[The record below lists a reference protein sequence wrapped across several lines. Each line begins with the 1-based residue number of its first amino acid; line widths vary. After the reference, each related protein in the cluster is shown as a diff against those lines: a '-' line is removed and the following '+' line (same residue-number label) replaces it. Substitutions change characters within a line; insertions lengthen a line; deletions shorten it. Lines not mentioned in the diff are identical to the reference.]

1 MIKKINVDSTGEALL
16 ELLDARGVEYFFGGG
31 GGTDSPPIFEAFAK
45 RLAHGRS
52 GLRPIT
58 VTHEITT
65 VAMAHGYSMVSGR
78 PAFAMVHTSV
88 GTANAISG
96 IINAS
101 RARVPVFLAAG
112 RNPITEK
119 GHHTS
124 RLHGVHWAQECFD
137 QAGMLRE
144 FVKWDY
150 QLHFPEQLETAV
162 DRGFAVAQDSPA
174 GPVYMT
180 LPLEILGQPL
190 DSFEFSSV
198 PRLKAS
204 ASRYPDPLAI
214 REAAQLLAGA
224 ENPIVITTALGRDP
238 DAVQELVKLAE
249 RLALPVIDF
258 WHTYMNFPQDHPLH
272 IGYDSALY
280 VKEADVIVVIEADVP
295 WIPRITE
302 PDAGA
307 SIIQIDEDPLYRNYP
322 YRGFPTDIG
331 LAGAPRLTLAALDQA
346 LNEIPLDDAAI
357 EIRRRKWHGENARKK
372 RIWSE
377 HLEAIRNDTPI
388 DPKWIS
394 KCVGDKLGKD
404 DILVTE
410 YVLDPSVA
418 CFTRP
423 ATYFN
428 HSHAGGLGW
437 GPGAALGAKLAAP
450 DRTVV
455 CCIGDGCHV
464 FGVPVSTHHMAQA
477 NDLPV
482 LFVIYNNAAWG
493 KSRMA
498 AFHFAPDGYAA
509 KAGKVPLCEL
519 EPSPDYAAICAAC
532 GGYGRTVTDPA
543 ALPEALAQA
552 LDVVRNE
559 KRQALLN
566 VISKK

>member
-1 MIKKINVDSTGEALL
+1 MKKINVDSTGEALL
-16 ELLDARGVEYFFGGG
+16 ELLDARGVVYFFGGG
-31 GGTDSPPIFEAFAK
+31 GGTDSPPVFEAFAK
-45 RLAHGRS
+45 RVAQGRS

-78 PAFAMVHTSV
+78 PSFAMVHTNV

-96 IINAS
+96 IINAA
-101 RARVPVFLAAG
+101 RARVPVFLVAG

-137 QAGMLRE
+137 QGSMLRE

-162 DRGFAVAQDSPA
+162 DRGFAVAQDSPP

-180 LPLEILGQPL
+180 LPLEVLGQHL
-190 DSFEFSSV
+190 DDFEYSAE
-198 PRLKAS
+198 PRLRAS
-204 ASRYPDPLAI
+204 APRRPDSEAI
-214 REAAQLLAGA
+214 QAAAQLLAA
-224 ENPIVITTALGRDP
+224 AKNPIIIATALGRDP
-238 DAVQELVKLAE
+238 DAVAPLVRVAE
-249 RLALPVIDF
+249 RLALPVVDF
-258 WHTYMNFPQDHPLH
+258 WHTHMNFPQDHPLH

-280 VKEADVIVVIEADVP
+280 VKDADVIVVIEADVP
-295 WIPRITE
+295 WIPRTAE
-302 PDAGA
+302 PGAGA
-307 SIIQIDEDPLYRNYP
+307 RIIQIDEDPLYRDYP

-331 LAGAPRLTLAALDQA
+331 LAGSPRLTLEALDEVLA
-346 LNEIPLDDAAI
+346 GMPLDGAAI
-357 EIRRRKWHGENARKK
+357 EERRGRWHRENERKK
-372 RIWSE
+372 KIWGE
-377 HLEAIRNDTPI
+377 HMEAVRNDTPI

-394 KCVGDKLGKD
+394 QCVGDQLSED
-404 DILVTE
+404 DIVITE
-410 YVLDPSVA
+410 YVMDPSVA

-423 ATYFN
+423 GTYFN

-455 CCIGDGCHV
+455 CCIGDGCHM
-464 FGVPVSTHHMAQA
+464 FGVPASTHHMAQA

-498 AFHFAPDGYAA
+498 AFNYAPDGYAA
-509 KAGKVPLCEL
+509 RAGKVPLCEL
-519 EPSPDYAAICAAC
+519 EPAPDYAAICEAC

-543 ALPEALAQA
+543 QLPQAMAEALR
-552 LDVVRNE
+552 VVRDE
-559 KRQALLN
+559 GRQALLN

>member
-1 MIKKINVDSTGEALL
+1 MNVDSTGEALL

-52 GLRPIT
+52 RLRPIT

-78 PAFAMVHTSV
+78 PSFAMVHTNV

-96 IINAS
+96 VINAA
-101 RARVPVFLAAG
+101 RARVPVFLVAG

-137 QAGMLRE
+137 QASMLRE

-150 QLHFPEQLETAV
+150 QLHYPEQLETAV
-162 DRGFAVAQDSPA
+162 DRGFALAQDAPA

-180 LPLEILGQPL
+180 LPLECLGQPL
-190 DSFEFSSV
+190 ESFEFSEV
-198 PRLKAS
+198 PRLKPS
-204 ASRYPDPLAI
+204 AARSPDPQAI
-214 REAAQLLAGA
+214 RAAAQILADA
-224 ENPIVITTALGRDP
+224 KNPIVITTALGRDP
-238 DAVQELVKLAE
+238 AAVQELVKLAE

-258 WHTYMNFPQDHPLH
+258 WHTHMNFPQDHPLH

-280 VKEADVIVVIEADVP
+280 VGEADVIVVIEADVP
-295 WIPRITE
+295 WIPRTAE
-302 PDAGA
+302 PDTGA
-307 SIIQIDEDPLYRNYP
+307 SIIQIDEDPLYRDYP
-322 YRGFPTDIG
+322 FRGFPTDVG
-331 LAGAPRLTLAALDQA
+331 LAGAPRLTLAALDKV
-346 LNEIPLDDAAI
+346 LSEMPLDSAVI
-357 EIRRRKWHGENARKK
+357 EDRRRKWYRESERKK
-372 RIWSE
+372 AVWID
-377 HLEAIRNDTPI
+377 HMEAVRNNTPI

-394 KCVGDKLGKD
+394 QCIGDQLGDD
-404 DILVTE
+404 DIVVTE
-410 YVLDPSVA
+410 YVMDPSVA

-423 ATYFN
+423 GTYFN

-450 DRTVV
+450 DRTVI
-455 CCIGDGCHV
+455 CCIGDGCHL
-464 FGVPVSTHHMAQA
+464 FGVPASTHHMAQA
-477 NDLPV
+477 NGLPV

-498 AFHFAPDGYAA
+498 AFHFAPEGYAV

-519 EPSPDYAAICAAC
+519 EPSPDYAAICEAC
-532 GGYGRTVTDPA
+532 GGYGRTVEDPA
-543 ALPEALAQA
+543 ALPEAVEQA
-552 LDVVRNE
+552 LNVVRKE
-559 KRQALLN
+559 KCQALLN
-566 VISKK
+566 VITRK